1 MDDLVLHG
9 CWRSSASHR
18 LQIGLRLKQLPF
30 RYVPVNLDRGEQN
43 GEAFRAINPRGELP
57 VLVVNGEPWFQSLSI
72 LEALDERHPGSG
84 LRLLPED
91 PGLRRRCRELAEAI
105 NSSLQP
111 LLLPARLRRPVL
123 EAAAE
128 AGRMAVEQAL
138 AAGVRTYQ
146 RRGLDE
152 LNRWLAD
159 GPGPFCLGDEPS
171 LADVLLVPQ
180 LDGALRLGIDLNPCP
195 RLLEVHAAC
204 LALPA
209 FAEASPTRMPDAPA
223 AGGAPADQ
231 RQQLLAHKDPEPALA
246 RYLCEV
252 ANAPIPG
259 LQECRARTLEGFP
272 MVVSKMTSLDGCL
285 LLRWLCRSRGVR
297 RVLEVGVFTGSSS
310 LALLDGLPP
319 DGELVAIDCDPAFT
333 AVAERCWQSVGR
345 REQVTLQLGDAL
357 TEMARLSPAFDLI
370 YVDADNR
377 EYTHYLEAAL
387 PLLAPG
393 GLLVCDNVLWRGKV
407 VAPEGDPSAAGLDR
421 LNRELQRRPELECT
435 VLSLSDGLALVQ
447 RCQPSAIAAR

>member
-72 LEALDERHPGSG
+72 LEALEERHPRRG
-84 LRLLPED
+84 LPLLPD
-91 PGLRRRCRELAEAI
+91 DLPLRRRCRELAEAI

-123 EAAAE
+123 EATVE
-128 AGRMAVEQAL
+128 AGRTVVEKAL
-138 AAGVRTYQ
+138 AAGIRAYQ

-152 LNRWLAD
+152 IDRWLAG
-159 GPGPFCLGDEPS
+159 GPGPFCLGDEPT

-180 LDGALRLGIDLNPCP
+180 LEGALRLGIDLNPCA

-204 LALPA
+204 MALPA
-209 FAEASPTRMPDAPA
+209 FAEAEPTRMPDAPA
-223 AGGAPADQ
+223 TGAAPSDQ
-231 RQQLLAHKDPEPALA
+231 RQGLLAHKDPRPALA
-246 RYLCEV
+246 HYLSEV
-252 ANAPIPG
+252 ANTPIPG
-259 LQECRARTLEGFP
+259 LQDCRARTLQRFA
-272 MVVSKMTSLDGCL
+272 VVASKMTSLDGCL

-297 RVLEVGVFTGSSS
+297 RVLEIGVFTGSSS
-310 LALLDGLPP
+310 LAILDGLPP
-319 DGELVAIDCDPAFT
+319 DGELVAIDCEPTFT
-333 AVAERCWQSVGR
+333 AVAEPCWQAVGR
-345 REQVTLQLGDAL
+345 RERVTLHLGDAL
-357 TEMARLSPAFDLI
+357 TEMARLSPGFDLI

-377 EYTHYLEAAL
+377 EYLRYLEAAL

-393 GLLVCDNVLWRGKV
+393 GLLVFDNVLWRGRV
-407 VAPEGDPSAAGLDR
+407 VAPEGDPSAISLDR
-421 LNRELQRRPELECT
+421 LNRELQQRPDLECT

-447 RCQPSAIAAR
+447 RRQSSDSAAR